1 MKRRMIAAFVLLAL
15 ALTLLPTLAAAEPT
29 VLTMTL
35 GAKETYQINTAAIAG
50 AEGKQLV
57 FATSNKKVATVSSDG
72 LITAK
77 KRGTAKIA
85 VGYDDTALA
94 VCTVTVL
101 NAPKKIAF
109 EEKSKVISAGDTQP
123 LTVVFPKKAGGTVT
137 YESSAP
143 AVATVSADGKVTGV
157 ASGTAVITAKTYNG
171 KTAQCG
177 VAVLSGKAPTKL
189 YVNTDTVSI
198 QVKETF
204 KVTPSVE
211 EGADAVYE
219 YATSNKRIATVS
231 ADGVIT
237 GKKKGTC
244 TIAVKTHNGV
254 TANVNVI
261 VKGKLKDL
269 YGSLTDNPKTFV
281 KYAKK
286 LKMKLDKTNTE
297 TNTLMYYNDQA
308 ALIMNA
314 NSCQVSL
321 NPTTSP
327 KYCIQAI
334 DCTMTAELAATKLVA
349 NGWTL
354 ADTKTTDGIQ
364 IRAFTK
370 GTDTTHY
377 ITISADGND
386 IRSVDAYWTW

>member
-85 VGYDDTALA
+85 VGYEDTALA

-198 QVKETF
+198 QVRHR
-204 KVTPSVE
+204 VHPG
-211 EGADAVYE
+211 EGDLQGH
-219 YATSNKRIATVS
+219 SQRGGGRRR
-231 ADGVIT
+231 GV
-237 GKKKGTC
+237 
-244 TIAVKTHNGV
+244 
-254 TANVNVI
+254 
-261 VKGKLKDL
+261 
-269 YGSLTDNPKTFV
+269 
-281 KYAKK
+281 
-286 LKMKLDKTNTE
+286 
-297 TNTLMYYNDQA
+297 
-308 ALIMNA
+308 
-314 NSCQVSL
+314 
-321 NPTTSP
+321 
-327 KYCIQAI
+327 
-334 DCTMTAELAATKLVA
+334 
-349 NGWTL
+349 
-354 ADTKTTDGIQ
+354 
-364 IRAFTK
+364 
-370 GTDTTHY
+370 
-377 ITISADGND
+377 
-386 IRSVDAYWTW
+386 